1 MRDYFKPGSL
11 VVLSYPRHHHSIP
24 FKGEL
29 VKLLGEPT
37 VIHINNSPVTLQFYD
52 RPRNNMEQIPCYDS
66 IHAFTVPKD
75 LISILKR
82 LGVNN
87 VEGLYESKPE
97 N

>member
-1 MRDYFKPGSL
+1 MRDHFNPGSL
-11 VVLSYPRHHHSIP
+11 VVLSYPRHPHSIQY
-24 FKGEL
+24 KGEL

-37 VIHINNSPVTLQFYD
+37 MITINNSLVRVQFYD
-52 RPRNNMEQIPCYDS
+52 RPRNGMEQVPCYDS
-66 IHAFTVPKD
+66 THAFTVPKD

-87 VEGLYESKPE
+87 VGGLYESKPE